1 MGEHMG
7 EAIHQPLIHTDMK
20 FIQLTHDSS
29 VDDAKTYLVQLAQSP
44 FHYHLD
50 DDLTEDFIWGEGEA
64 PDPETLKVMQSNADI
79 LWWMHLNDIM
89 MWDDTW
95 DVYHDAWKD
104 YERKQSIENN
114 K

>member
-1 MGEHMG
+1 ME
-7 EAIHQPLIHTDMK
+7 

-29 VDDAKTYLVQLAQSP
+29 VDDAKTYLVQLGNSP

-50 DDLTEDFIWGEGEA
+50 DSLTEDFNWA
-64 PDPETLKVMQSNADI
+64 DSPPDPETLKVMQSNADI

-89 MWDDTW
+89 MWDETW
-95 DVYHDAWKD
+95 DVFADAYRD

-114 K
+114 H

>member
-1 MGEHMG
+1 MWNRCRNICGNK
-7 EAIHQPLIHTDMK
+7 HTDME

-29 VDDAKTYLVQLAQSP
+29 VDDAKAYLVQLAQSP

-50 DDLTEDFIWGEGEA
+50 DSLTEDFNWGGGEV
-64 PDPETLKVMQSNADI
+64 PDPETLKVMKTNADI

-89 MWDDTW
+89 KWDDTW

-104 YERKQSIENN
+104 HERKQSIDNN